1 MILFALDG
9 IATDKYDDELLCVCN
24 VYTYILLLLYRTY
37 MTRRARARFAAHEF
51 LELEGGSVGT

>member
-1 MILFALDG
+1 MTLFALDG
-9 IATDKYDDELLCVCN
+9 IATDKYDDELCVCN
-24 VYTYILLLLYRTY
+24 VYTYILLLYSTY